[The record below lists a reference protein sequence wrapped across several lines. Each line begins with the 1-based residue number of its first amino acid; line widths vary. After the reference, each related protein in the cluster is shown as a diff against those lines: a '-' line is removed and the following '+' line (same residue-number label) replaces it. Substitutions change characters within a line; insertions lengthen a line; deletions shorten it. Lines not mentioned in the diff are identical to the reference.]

1 MRRML
6 ALAAVV
12 AAALCGA
19 SSAAAPPS
27 SIAALGD
34 SITRA
39 FNAGRIPFRDAS
51 SYSWATGTQVSSP
64 ARRLRVRLS
73 YNDAK
78 DGARMRDLPAQAAH
92 AADQEA
98 DRVLILMG
106 ANDICHGGVSG
117 MTSVTRFRSDF
128 QSAIRILATELPDAR
143 IQVLSIPDL
152 YRLWQ
157 IEKGRFLAR
166 TAWRFLHTCD
176 ALLQRPQSNAPED
189 VARRALVRDRLVS
202 FNDVLGDVCAEYVQ
216 CTYDDGAA
224 FRTRFDRGDVSS
236 RDFFHPSRDGQELLA
251 GVAWRTGFTAP

>member
-1 MRRML
+1 M
-6 ALAAVV
+6 
-12 AAALCGA
+12 
-19 SSAAAPPS
+19 
-27 SIAALGD
+27 
-34 SITRA
+34 
-39 FNAGRIPFRDAS
+39 
-51 SYSWATGTQVSSP
+51 
-64 ARRLRVRLS
+64 
-73 YNDAK
+73 
-78 DGARMRDLPAQAAH
+78 
-92 AADQEA
+92 
-98 DRVLILMG
+98 
-106 ANDICHGGVSG
+106 
-117 MTSVTRFRSDF
+117 
-128 QSAIRILATELPDAR
+128 
-143 IQVLSIPDL
+143 LSIPDL

-157 IEKGRFLAR
+157 IEKGHFLAR

>member
-1 MRRML
+1 ML

-51 SYSWATGTQVSSP
+51 SYSWATGTLVSSP
-64 ARRLRVRLS
+64 ARRLRVRLT

-78 DGARMRDLPAQAAH
+78 DGARMRDLPSQAAH

-117 MTSVTRFRSDF
+117 MTSVTRFRADF
-128 QSAIRILATELPDAR
+128 ESAIRILATNLPDAR

-157 IEKGRFLAR
+157 IEKGRFFAR

-176 ALLQRPQSNAPED
+176 ALLERPQSNAPED
-189 VARRALVRDRLVS
+189 VARRTLVRDRLDS

-224 FRTRFDRGDVSS
+224 FRTRFGRGDVSS